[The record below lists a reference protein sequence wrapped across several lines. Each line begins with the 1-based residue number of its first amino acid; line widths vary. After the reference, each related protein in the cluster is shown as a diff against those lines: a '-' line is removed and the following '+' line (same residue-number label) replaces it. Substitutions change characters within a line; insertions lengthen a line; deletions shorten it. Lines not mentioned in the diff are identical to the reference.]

1 MDGLSR
7 SMALDIWNRLAD
19 DIEKQYKGR
28 VHISFDYAEYNSYCK
43 HDIVRSRPCT
53 YVSFGLKSIK
63 DKTLLSKDEFVWLTH
78 QLIHEFGHITQ
89 RMEKFSQRTAD
100 SMLMAKQQAICLNFP
115 KYHHASYY
123 HQFVEI
129 DAERYSW
136 QNTVDILATQ
146 YAELFSEDEVKQCL
160 VHGLHRFQGTW
171 YADKRF
177 DTWEE
182 GVQHLQ
188 DAFEMAKHR
197 TWDVYDGVTCDG
209 ESNQLAVK
217 LELDN
222 TWFYRYLY
230 ANGQERNEVLFEYCA
245 KNRAVDVRKFP
256 CLKQEVKSATRM
268 KRRLPKFRKLDD
280 MDKYLQE
287 EDMSL

>member
-1 MDGLSR
+1 M
-7 SMALDIWNRLAD
+7 
-19 DIEKQYKGR
+19 
-28 VHISFDYAEYNSYCK
+28 F
-43 HDIVRSRPCT
+43 T
-53 YVSFGLKSIK
+53 
-63 DKTLLSKDEFVWLTH
+63 
-78 QLIHEFGHITQ
+78 
-89 RMEKFSQRTAD
+89 
-100 SMLMAKQQAICLNFP
+100 
-115 KYHHASYY
+115 
-123 HQFVEI
+123 
-129 DAERYSW
+129 
-136 QNTVDILATQ
+136 
-146 YAELFSEDEVKQCL
+146 EDEVKQSL
-160 VHGLHRFQGTW
+160 VRGLHQFQGTW
-171 YADKRF
+171 YANKQF

-182 GVQHLQ
+182 GMQHLQ

-256 CLKQEVKSATRM
+256 CLKQEVKSATLT